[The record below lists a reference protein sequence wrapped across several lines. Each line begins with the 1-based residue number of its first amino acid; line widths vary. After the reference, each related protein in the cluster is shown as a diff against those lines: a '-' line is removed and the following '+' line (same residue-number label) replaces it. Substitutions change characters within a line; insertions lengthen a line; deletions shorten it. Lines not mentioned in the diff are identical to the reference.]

1 MKKTTK
7 IKILAA
13 TLALG
18 LTTGLAAAAE
28 GNAPTSTGKKMGG
41 MSGTSVSTPISGGG
55 IVPKGKLLTVFNSSY
70 RNKYNVIDGGES
82 DARTLVNEIYLLK
95 IRYSPLD
102 RLELILVPGYINNNL
117 NMYNQLGENEV
128 YGWNDF
134 NLGATYMFLSER
146 FGDPVSMAFS
156 LGLNLPTGQSGDS
169 HPPGFGAWGWNTKIG
184 LTKIFQPKHRIDWD
198 LGFAQPFEEG
208 NQDVERGYTVNS
220 NISYH
225 YVINDN
231 FDIGLEAMYSTTD
244 AGERNGKDMNN
255 GTSEL
260 YAGPAMNFVLPKL
273 NMWMGIGAYFPV
285 YRDADSPTAF
295 EDYRI
300 DFKLGKMWSF

>member
-1 MKKTTK
+1 MKKKQT
-7 IKILAA
+7 IKVLAA
-13 TLALG
+13 TLAF
-18 LTTGLAAAAE
+18 GLAAGWAVAAE
-28 GNAPTSTGKKMGG
+28 NAPQGKKMGG

-55 IVPKGKLLTVFNSSY
+55 IVPKGKLLTVFNTSY
-70 RNKYNVIDGGES
+70 RNKYNIIDGGES
-82 DARTLVNEIYLLK
+82 DARTLVNELYLLK

-117 NMYNQLGENEV
+117 NMFNQLGESDV
-128 YGWNDF
+128 AGWTDF
-134 NLGATYMFLSER
+134 NLGTTYMFLSER
-146 FGDPVSMAFS
+146 FGDPVSMAVS

-169 HPPGFGAWGWNTKIG
+169 HPPGGGAWGWNTKIG
-184 LTKIFQPKHRIDWD
+184 LTKIFQPTVRLDWD
-198 LGFAQPFEEG
+198 LGFTQFLEEG
-208 NQDVERGYTVNS
+208 NQNVEKGYSIGS
-220 NISYH
+220 NLSAH

-231 FDIGLEAMYSTTD
+231 FDVGLEFMYNLTD

-273 NMWMGIGAYFPV
+273 NMWMGVGMYFPV